1 MKVLVVN
8 WRDIFHPEAGG
19 AEVHI
24 HELLMRKPPD
34 WEVDFVS
41 ARFKGCEPIRKTP
54 WYTIYRL
61 FSNLFLN
68 FSFFWWWQTIGRKKA
83 YDLVIDDI
91 SKIPLATP
99 WYIKQV
105 PVVAIMHHI
114 HGQSL
119 YTILPWPMA
128 TYVFLMERFLLRAY
142 VRAPLLAVS
151 PSTARELQSLYPYER
166 LSLVYNGISLSPLS
180 FEEKMAAREK
190 TPLVVYLGRLKSYK
204 RVDHFL
210 RMAERIHAHRPEVRF
225 VIAGQGE
232 EKEKLEGLARELGLG
247 ECVEFSGFID
257 EKAKEELLRRAWVMV
272 LPSEKEGW
280 GIVVI
285 EANALGTPVVA
296 YDIPGL
302 QDSIQHEKTGLL
314 VENGSHEALAC
325 AVETLLDT
333 PALWEKFSREALVW
347 ASCFHWDEMAREFYA
362 CIAKAVE
369 DFHGRK
375 TL

>member
-24 HELLMRKPPD
+24 HELLKRKPPD
-34 WEVDFVS
+34 WEVDFLS
-41 ARFKGCEPIRKTP
+41 ARFHGCQTLEKTP

-61 FSNLFLN
+61 FSNFFLN
-68 FSFFWWWQTIGRKKA
+68 FSFFWWWQTQGKQKS

-99 WYIKQV
+99 WYIKEV
-105 PVVAIMHHI
+105 PVVALMHHI
-114 HGQSL
+114 HGKSL
-119 YTILPWPMA
+119 YTILPWYLA
-128 TYVFLMERFLLRAY
+128 TYVFLMERFFLRAY
-142 VRAPLLAVS
+142 VRTPLLAVS
-151 PSTARELQSLYPYER
+151 PSTTRELQKLYPYQK
-166 LSLVYNGISLSPLS
+166 LSVVYNGVSLAPIS
-180 FEEKMAAREK
+180 FETKIAEREK
-190 TPLVVYLGRLKSYK
+190 VPLVVYLGRLKSYK

-210 RMAERIHAHRPEVRF
+210 RMAHRIHASHPQVKF

-232 EKEKLEGLARELGLG
+232 EREKLEKLSKDLGLEG
-247 ECVEFSGFID
+247 CVEFYGFID
-257 EKAKEELLRRAWVMV
+257 EEAKQALLRRAWVMV

-296 YDIPGL
+296 YEIPGL
-302 QDSIQHEKTGLL
+302 KDSIQHGNTGLL
-314 VENGSHEALAC
+314 VENGSI
-325 AVETLLDT
+325 
-333 PALWEKFSREALVW
+333 EALVKAVEKLLEESSLWEEFSKKALEW
-347 ASCFHWDEMAREFYA
+347 AARFHWDEMARDFYA
-362 CIAKAVE
+362 RIGEIVE
-369 DFHGRK
+369 EFHGRK